1 MIEFDAIVGR
11 PTPDDASSN
20 PDVVP
25 QVRGIPLTDVTAGIG
40 LVLWVVLAGLWLAD
54 WQALSLVELFL
65 CLAMLVLVPLGLGI
79 ASTPRRAGG
88 TARLYSIAV
97 LGQLPAAVAAMG
109 GFTYEPGTI
118 QRAVLL
124 GPWATLTLTV
134 GLFGT
139 WRLLS
144 HGLDPL
150 PELSIDAALL
160 YVPIAGIFLLL
171 HALEI
176 TFHFQPEIVLLTG
189 IHFHYAGFVL
199 PLVVGRAGRIAAVD
213 GSFGDDRF
221 GRVAAAS
228 TIGIITGISLV
239 AIAITL
245 ASVLELPAVVIFAA
259 AILGTVGTIFRTVI
273 TSSSPLP
280 AALLTIASISIV
292 VTIGLALAYA
302 YSVFPGT
309 ARLIGLHQM
318 IHWHGTI
325 NALGFALPA
334 LSAIRLLQ

>member
-25 QVRGIPLTDVTAGIG
+25 QVRGTPLTDVTAGIG
-40 LVLWVVLAGLWLAD
+40 LVLWVVLAGLWLAG

-65 CLAMLVLVPLGLGI
+65 CLAVLVLVPLGLGV
-79 ASTPRRAGG
+79 ARTPRRAGG

-97 LGQLPAAVAAMG
+97 LGQLPAALAAVV
-109 GFTYEPGTI
+109 GFVYQPGTI
-118 QRAVLL
+118 QRVALL
-124 GPWATLTLTV
+124 VPWATLTITV
-134 GLFGT
+134 GLFGA

-150 PELSIDAALL
+150 AELSIDAALL
-160 YVPIAGIFLLL
+160 YIPIAGTFLLL

-176 TFHFQPEIVLLTG
+176 TFHFRPEIVLLTG

-199 PLVVGRAGRIAAVD
+199 PLVVGRAGRITAAS
-213 GSFGDDRF
+213 GRFGDDLF
-221 GRVAAAS
+221 GRIATAS
-228 TIGIITGISLV
+228 TLGLIAGITLV
-239 AIAITL
+239 AIAITV
-245 ASVLELPAVVIFAA
+245 ASVLELPSVIVFTAAV
-259 AILGTVGTIFRTVI
+259 LGAVGTIFREVVA
-273 TSSSPLP
+273 SVPRVP
-280 AALLTIASISIV
+280 AALLTVASLSIV
-292 VTIGLALAYA
+292 VTLGLALTYA

-309 ARLIGLHQM
+309 PQLIGLSEM

-334 LSAIRLLQ
+334 LVGVRWIE